1 MRKLIL
7 LAITAVIFSGFIV
20 PVNGQVNPT
29 QIDVNTLTD
38 SQIRQIAEQVHSRG
52 LTMDQA
58 AALARAQGASPQQ
71 IDQVLRR
78 IQELQSG
85 QGQTISSPFST
96 TEQGF
101 EFDREPYSIKA
112 ESVASEKARKVFG
125 FNLFNSDNLTFE
137 PSINIPTPKNYVMG
151 IGDELVI
158 NVWGASQNVY
168 NLRIDQNGTVNIPD
182 LGPVSLLGMNF
193 EDGRNLIKRRLM
205 SIYSGMS
212 GANPNTWAEVSLSN
226 LRSIKVNVVGDV
238 LVPGTYTLPATAS
251 VFNAL
256 YLSGGPGENGSFRN
270 IQVIRDNQ
278 VIQTIDVYDFLVR
291 GNTAGNIVLREQ
303 DIVFIP
309 TYTKRVETT
318 GSFKRNA
325 LFELKENE
333 TMADLLLYAGGFAE
347 DAYTGELTIERIT
360 AKQRRVND
368 VPSNLYDS
376 FLLQNGD
383 KINAGVILD
392 RFDNRVTIQGAVFR
406 PGTYELTPGLTLA
419 GLIGKA
425 DGVREN
431 VFSNRGLLVRLQDD
445 LTPMNISFNV
455 FDILNGID
463 DIALQ
468 REDAVVIM
476 HLDSLREERYI
487 RIMGQVQEPGSFPYR
502 DNMTLQDLVL
512 MAKGLNEAASES
524 YIEVARRN
532 SYEKA
537 SEMSNEMVSLFKFE
551 IDRDLKLK
559 NEEED
564 FILQPFDYV
573 YVRRAPSYFTQRSVT
588 ITGEVMY
595 PGDYSIGSKNERV
608 SDLIKRAGGLTH
620 DAYVKGAMM
629 IRTPRNLEQ
638 IMGVIENL
646 VEDTLIR
653 SARSKFEV
661 DKLELRLSDIL
672 KNPSSPYNYVLKEG
686 DQIIIPEITEE
697 IRVAGE
703 ILNPIA
709 LAYQTGKN
717 ARFYIDRA
725 GGFSSNAQKG
735 KVYVISSDGTTRV
748 TRSFILRNYPV
759 VEQGSQIVVP
769 NKPVRESNTA
779 QWFIEERYEEKKAEY
794 EKAQERLAA
803 YRDRNKNVSSAVA
816 RTGEERLQ
824 GEFNIAY
831 NVYNELAKQLE
842 QARIQVKE
850 DTPVLSVIKPVVVPV
865 EKSKPNRPMILII
878 WIFLGG
884 LIGVGIVFGK
894 QYLATIREKW
904 NSTN

>member
-1 MRKLIL
+1 MQSQIIYMRKLIL
-7 LAITAVIFSGFIV
+7 LAISMVIFSGFIV
-20 PVNGQVNPT
+20 QVNGQVNPS
-29 QIDVNTLTD
+29 QINVNTLTD

-85 QGQTISSPFST
+85 QGQSIPSPYSA

-101 EFDREPYSIKA
+101 EFDREPFSIK
-112 ESVASEKARKVFG
+112 EELVASDKAKKVFG
-125 FNLFNSDNLTFE
+125 FNLFNSENLTFE
-137 PSINIPTPKNYVMG
+137 PSVNIPIPRNYVLG

-182 LGPVSLLGMNF
+182 IGPVNLSGMNF

-205 SIYSGMS
+205 SIYSGMA
-212 GANPNTWAEVSLSN
+212 GAYPNTWAEVSLPN
-226 LRSIKVNVVGDV
+226 LRSIKINVVGEA

-278 VIQTIDVYDFLVR
+278 VLQIVDVYDFLVR
-291 GNTAGNIVLREQ
+291 GNTEGNIVLREQ

-318 GSFKRNA
+318 GNFKRTA

-333 TMADLLLYAGGFAE
+333 TMADLLKFAGGFAE
-347 DAYTGELTIERIT
+347 DAYTGELTIERTT
-360 AKQRRVND
+360 AKQRRVSD
-368 VPSNLYDS
+368 VPSSLFDS

-383 KINAGVILD
+383 KIHAGEILD
-392 RFDNRVTIQGAVFR
+392 RYDNRVTIQGAVFR
-406 PGTYELTPGLTLA
+406 PGTYELTPGLSLS
-419 GLIGKA
+419 GLIDKA

-445 LTPMNISFNV
+445 LTPMNISFSV
-455 FDILNGID
+455 SDILRGID

-468 REDAVVIM
+468 REDAIVIM

-487 RIMGQVQEPGSFPYR
+487 RIMGQVLEPGSFPYH
-502 DNMTLQDLVL
+502 DNLTLQDLIL
-512 MAKGLNEAASES
+512 MAKGFTEAASES
-524 YIEVARRN
+524 FIEVSRRN
-532 SYEKA
+532 SYAKA
-537 SEMSNEMVSLFKFE
+537 SELTQDMVTLYRFDIS
-551 IDRDLKLK
+551 RDLTMTR
-559 NEEED
+559 EGES

-573 YVRRAPSYFTQRSVT
+573 YVRRAPSYFEQRSVI

-608 SDLIKRAGGLTH
+608 GDLINRAGGLTP

-646 VEDTLIR
+646 VEDSLIQ
-653 SARSKFEV
+653 SARSKYEV
-661 DKLELRLSDIL
+661 DKLELRLADIL
-672 KNPSSPYNYVLKEG
+672 KNPSSSFNYVLKEG
-686 DQIIIPEITEE
+686 DQIIIPEVTEE

-709 LAYQTGKN
+709 LAYQSGKN
-717 ARFYIDRA
+717 ARFYINRA
-725 GGFSSNAQKG
+725 GGFSSTAQKG
-735 KVYVISSDGTTRV
+735 KVYVINSDGTTRV
-748 TRSFILRNYPV
+748 TRNFIFRNFPD
-759 VEQGSQIVVP
+759 VEQGAQIVVP
-769 NKPVRESNTA
+769 QKPIRESNTA
-779 QWFIEERYEEKKAEY
+779 QWLGIASTM
-794 EKAQERLAA
+794 
-803 YRDRNKNVSSAVA
+803 SSL
-816 RTGEERLQ
+816 T
-824 GEFNIAY
+824 IAIAT
-831 NVYNELAKQLE
+831 LF
-842 QARIQVKE
+842 R
-850 DTPVLSVIKPVVVPV
+850 VL
-865 EKSKPNRPMILII
+865 
-878 WIFLGG
+878 
-884 LIGVGIVFGK
+884 
-894 QYLATIREKW
+894 
-904 NSTN
+904 

>member
-7 LAITAVIFSGFIV
+7 LAISMVIFSGFIV
-20 PVNGQVNPT
+20 QVNGQVNPS
-29 QIDVNTLTD
+29 QINVNTLTD

-85 QGQTISSPFST
+85 QGQSIPSPYSA

-101 EFDREPYSIKA
+101 EFDREPFSIK
-112 ESVASEKARKVFG
+112 EELVASDKAKKVFG
-125 FNLFNSDNLTFE
+125 FNLFNSENLTFE
-137 PSINIPTPKNYVMG
+137 PSVNIPIPRNYVLG

-182 LGPVSLLGMNF
+182 IGPVNLSGMNF

-205 SIYSGMS
+205 SIYSGMA
-212 GANPNTWAEVSLSN
+212 GAYPNTWAEVSLPN
-226 LRSIKVNVVGDV
+226 LRSIKINVVGEA

-278 VIQTIDVYDFLVR
+278 VLQIVDVYDFLVR
-291 GNTAGNIVLREQ
+291 GNTEGNIVLREQ

-318 GSFKRNA
+318 GNFKRTA

-333 TMADLLLYAGGFAE
+333 TMADLLKFAGGFAE
-347 DAYTGELTIERIT
+347 DAYTGELTIERTT
-360 AKQRRVND
+360 AKQRRVSD
-368 VPSNLYDS
+368 VPSSLFDS

-383 KINAGVILD
+383 KIHAGEILD
-392 RFDNRVTIQGAVFR
+392 RYDNRVTIQGAVFR
-406 PGTYELTPGLTLA
+406 PGTYELTPGLSLS
-419 GLIGKA
+419 GLIDKA

-445 LTPMNISFNV
+445 LTPMNISFSV
-455 FDILNGID
+455 SDILRGID

-468 REDAVVIM
+468 REDAIVIM

-487 RIMGQVQEPGSFPYR
+487 RIMGQVLEPGSFPYH
-502 DNMTLQDLVL
+502 DNLTLQDLIL
-512 MAKGLNEAASES
+512 MAKGFTEAASES
-524 YIEVARRN
+524 FIEVSRRN
-532 SYEKA
+532 SYAKA
-537 SEMSNEMVSLFKFE
+537 SELTQDMVTLYRFDIS
-551 IDRDLKLK
+551 RDLTMTR
-559 NEEED
+559 EGES

-573 YVRRAPSYFTQRSVT
+573 YVRRAPSYFEQRSVI

-608 SDLIKRAGGLTH
+608 GDLINRAGGLTP

-646 VEDTLIR
+646 VEDSLIQ
-653 SARSKFEV
+653 SARSKYEV
-661 DKLELRLSDIL
+661 DKLELRLADIL
-672 KNPSSPYNYVLKEG
+672 KNPSSSFNYVLKEG
-686 DQIIIPEITEE
+686 DQIIIPEVTEE

-709 LAYQTGKN
+709 LAYQSGKN
-717 ARFYIDRA
+717 ARFYINRA
-725 GGFSSNAQKG
+725 GGFSSTAQKG
-735 KVYVISSDGTTRV
+735 KVYVINSDGTTRV
-748 TRSFILRNYPV
+748 TRNFIFRNFPD
-759 VEQGSQIVVP
+759 VEQGAQIVVP
-769 NKPVRESNTA
+769 QKPIRESNTA
-779 QWFIEERYEEKKAEY
+779 QWLGIASTM
-794 EKAQERLAA
+794 
-803 YRDRNKNVSSAVA
+803 SSL
-816 RTGEERLQ
+816 T
-824 GEFNIAY
+824 IAIAT
-831 NVYNELAKQLE
+831 LF
-842 QARIQVKE
+842 R
-850 DTPVLSVIKPVVVPV
+850 VL
-865 EKSKPNRPMILII
+865 
-878 WIFLGG
+878 
-884 LIGVGIVFGK
+884 
-894 QYLATIREKW
+894 
-904 NSTN
+904 